1 MNISFYLWT
10 SPLLQ
15 NFCFLGC
22 ACPTQGKIPQS
33 QISSRLL
40 PVSFLWSFLVIFA
53 VVCDSVWEHFRFIQ
67 LYPTHKHILLFFFP
81 YNILHRLSQ
90 TLGMIFYLEEPQSS
104 LQSRAVLLITLLAL
118 SDFHASNPL
127 MLSILCQPSPMEA
140 ADSSGSF

>member
-15 NFCFLGC
+15 NICFLGC

-53 VVCDSVWEHFRFIQ
+53 TVCDSVWEHFRFIQ
-67 LYPTHKHILLFFFP
+67 LYPTHKHILLFFPPTISDTDYPNSWYDFLFRRARVKFTVKGCSFGYSSSP
-81 YNILHRLSQ
+81 FSLPCFKTSDAVD
-90 TLGMIFYLEEPQSS
+90 TLP
-104 LQSRAVLLITLLAL
+104 AITYR
-118 SDFHASNPL
+118 
-127 MLSILCQPSPMEA
+127 SP
-140 ADSSGSF
+140 